1 MRLCQV
7 CRSRTQFWGWQGPSR
22 CGKEKSL
29 LGSNICR
36 SMSLHSESVQQ
47 CLLVHQEERS
57 TAIGRPSPY
66 LALQELL
73 PQLLVLD
80 LEFLEVLGELG
91 SLELGSLELGSLCA

>member
-1 MRLCQV
+1 
-7 CRSRTQFWGWQGPSR
+7 
-22 CGKEKSL
+22 
-29 LGSNICR
+29 
-36 SMSLHSESVQQ
+36 MSLHSESVQQ

-91 SLELGSLELGSLCA
+91 FLELGSLCA